1 MKVVMRGTCRYKPDG
16 KRAKSWHDD
25 YKQLVRMQNNGKAS
39 NEYWTSIKSA
49 VIDNSNTI
57 LESTYTPLVSYGMSA
72 LGLQTTTA
80 GAAGKAGGAMPGA
93 AAGGNMPAGA
103 GTPGA
108 AGGAPGQGGMATQ
121 QGAPG
126 GMSK

>member
-1 MKVVMRGTCRYKPDG
+1 
-16 KRAKSWHDD
+16 
-25 YKQLVRMQNNGKAS
+25 MQNNGKAS

-57 LESTYTPLVSYGMSA
+57 LKSTYTPLFSYGMNA

-93 AAGGNMPAGA
+93 AAGGNMPAG
-103 GTPGA
+103 GA
-108 AGGAPGQGGMATQ
+108 SGQGGMAPQ
-121 QGAPG
+121 QGVPG
-126 GMSK
+126 GMPK

>member
-1 MKVVMRGTCRYKPDG
+1 MSETCRYNPDG
-16 KRAKSWHDD
+16 KRAKNWHDD
-25 YKQLVRMQNNGKAS
+25 YKQLVRMQNNGKAG
-39 NEYWTSIKSA
+39 NEYWAIIKSA
-49 VIDNSNTI
+49 IMDNTSTI
-57 LESTYTPLVSYGMSA
+57 LKSTYTPLVSYGMNA
-72 LGLQTTTA
+72 LGLQNVTA
-80 GAAGKAGGAMPGA
+80 GAAGKTGGAMPGA

-126 GMSK
+126 GMPK